1 MKCFGITDVGKKRNN
16 NQDSFGIKM
25 LSDDCFILA
34 VCDGMG
40 GANGGEI
47 ASSKAIEK
55 FLEACE
61 RDITPESPDD
71 DIRESLLV
79 AVMEAN
85 REVFALSEYSE
96 ELHGMGTT
104 LVAALVRDNGRDL
117 DSIDHDV
124 KTYAPNGEEPSAP
137 VTTACVGIFTAN
149 VGDSRAYVSNGDSL
163 SQITK
168 DHSYVQY
175 LIDKG
180 ELKPEKAAN
189 HPQRNIIM
197 KAVGIESTVIPDV
210 DKVIVT
216 ERENTYVLLC
226 SDGLYSEIKG
236 ADIQKIIHSERTL
249 EEKCEALI
257 TLANKKGGKDNITAV
272 LLEL

>member
-16 NQDSFGIKM
+16 NQDSFGIRM
-25 LSDDCFILA
+25 LSEDCYIIA

-61 RDITPESPDD
+61 RDITPESSDD
-71 DIRESLLV
+71 DIRESLLL

-85 REVFALSEYSE
+85 REVYALSEYSE
-96 ELHGMGTT
+96 ELRGMGTT
-104 LVAALVRDNGRDL
+104 LVAALVRDNGKDV
-117 DSIDHDV
+117 DSIDYDV
-124 KTYAPNGEEPSAP
+124 KTYSPDGEAPDMPEPS
-137 VTTACVGIFTAN
+137 VCVGIFTAN
-149 VGDSRAYVSNGDSL
+149 VGDSRAYISTPDALTQV
-163 SQITK
+163 TK

-180 ELKPEKAAN
+180 ELKPEKAEN
-189 HPQRNIIM
+189 HPKRNIIM
-197 KAVGIESTVIPDV
+197 KAVGVESTVLPDV
-210 DKVIVT
+210 DKQSVI
-216 ERENTYVLLC
+216 EKENTYVLLC
-226 SDGLYSEIKG
+226 SDGLYTEIKN
-236 ADIQKIIHSERTL
+236 ADIHSIIHSERSL
-249 EEKCEALI
+249 EEKCRALI
-257 TLANKKGGKDNITAV
+257 ALANKKGGKDNITAV

>member
-1 MKCFGITDVGKKRNN
+1 MKCFGITDIGKKRNN
-16 NQDSFGIKM
+16 NQDSFGIRM
-25 LSDDCFILA
+25 LSEDCYILA

-55 FLEACE
+55 FLSVCE
-61 RDITPESPDD
+61 REITPESSDD
-71 DIRESLLV
+71 DIRESLFV
-79 AVMEAN
+79 AVEEAN
-85 REVFALSEYSE
+85 REVYAHSQYSE
-96 ELHGMGTT
+96 ELRGMGTT
-104 LVAALVRDNGRDL
+104 LVAALVRDNGMDL

-124 KTYAPNGEEPSAP
+124 KTYAPDGEAP
-137 VTTACVGIFTAN
+137 VTPEPEACVGVFTVN
-149 VGDSRAYVSNGDSL
+149 VGDSRAYVSTGGAL
-163 SQITK
+163 TQITK

-189 HPQRNIIM
+189 HPKRNIIM
-197 KAVGIESTVIPDV
+197 KAVGVDSTVIPDI
-210 DKVIVT
+210 DKTLIT
-216 ERENTYVLLC
+216 DKEKTYILLS
-226 SDGLYSEIKG
+226 SDGLYSEMKNS
-236 ADIQKIIHSERTL
+236 DIQKIIHSDNSL

-257 TLANKKGGKDNITAV
+257 TLANKKGGSDNITAV